1 MNLRAKTVQYEF
13 AYMPGEQPK
22 YDSLDL
28 VELDLEI
35 EPLLDG
41 LSEIEG
47 RRVGLHEIYRDD

>member
-1 MNLRAKTVQYEF
+1 MNLRAKTIRYEF
-13 AYMPGEQPK
+13 AYMLGERPN

-35 EPLLDG
+35 EHLLDG

-47 RRVGLHEIYRDD
+47 RRVGLREIYRDD